1 MLLLFSFKFKPSAYA
16 LAVFVVVISS
26 FSAAPQID
34 AVGHC
39 KVIVLMLQVLGHSA
53 MPPLLQAA

>member
-16 LAVFVVVISS
+16 LAVFVVISS